1 MRKLVSI
8 VSPCYNEE
16 GNIEELYKRVCGVVD
31 QIICYDFE
39 FIFIDNA
46 SSDSTVTILK
56 NIAKSDSRVKIIVNN
71 RNFGHIRSPYWGVLQ
86 ATGHATIYLASD
98 LQDPPELITEFISKW
113 ESGFEVVLAAKP
125 NSECNFLMHRLR
137 RFYYSML
144 DKISD
149 VPMTKDATGFGLYD
163 KRVIDELKKINDPY
177 PYFRGLVDELGFQ
190 KTTIEFVQPKRT
202 NGSSSN
208 NILSLYDYALLGI
221 VNHSIVPIRIISIF
235 GIFLGVSTFAAM
247 NAYIFYSLY
256 YHGSVELVMLVL
268 LFLFFVVSLLIIF
281 IGFLGE
287 YILAVLRYVRKRPI
301 LVERERVN
309 F

>member
-1 MRKLVSI
+1 MKSI
-8 VSPCYNEE
+8 ISIISPCYNERS
-16 GNIEELYKRVCGVVD
+16 NIEELYQRVCNVID
-31 QIICYDFE
+31 KLSAYDFE
-39 FIFIDNA
+39 YLFIDNA
-46 SSDSTVTILK
+46 STDDTVEILK
-56 NIAKSDSRVKIIVNN
+56 KLAKQDPRVKVIVNN
-71 RNFGHIRSPYWGVLQ
+71 RNFGHVRSPYWGVLQ
-86 ATGHATIYLASD
+86 AKGHATIYLASD

-113 ESGFEVVLAAKP
+113 ESGFEVVLATKP

-163 KRVIDELKKINDPY
+163 KKVIDELKKINDPY

-208 NILSLYDYALLGI
+208 NILSLFDYALLGI

-235 GIFLGVSTFAAM
+235 GIFLGASTFVAM

-256 YHGSVELVMLVL
+256 YHESLELVTVVL

-281 IGFLGE
+281 VGLLGE
-287 YILAVLRYVRKRPI
+287 YILAVLRYVRNRPI